1 MNQIQ
6 SENKYESIVLEEE
19 IENYEPTEEEIIEYA
34 SYLGM
39 DIENEKELLWI
50 ARSGLKAPLPQ
61 GWKPCQTQDEEIYYF
76 NFDTGE
82 SRWDHPCDEQFRK
95 LYLDEK
101 NKLYQKRAQTTFQL
115 KDIAAEPIT
124 EDDFEDELETCERKK
139 DYRKSSRGINATQ
152 RSSNEGEKVN
162 KEQRKKQNEQGQNNN
177 QPFDNKSQKEN
188 NLNSRNE
195 QLFQSDIK
203 NQKNQNNILNES
215 KLHLTKSPANLTSS
229 LYAST
234 IEDPSQLFSN
244 NQSVKQK
251 INNNQNGQ
259 KYFNSVKK
267 QLEDVNE
274 SKSILFQNQ
283 DIAQGDSFI
292 QQKQLQIDQEI
303 QQKINEVQQQLENDF
318 LQFQKELET
327 NFESQ
332 KQEIIKVYSDKIADS
347 KIKQDYQKQTEKNK
361 IVQELEQFQHTEI
374 LNQQQQLQNNFLNL
388 KKNYEENAK
397 IFEEEIE
404 QLCVSK
410 LEQLESEIKDLK
422 QIKEDQ
428 EKGIQNIEQD
438 HQEILKQ
445 LAEDFEKQKIEV
457 NQKVED
463 QIKRAIEKEQKNFE
477 KDLESFQV
485 IWEQQFQIQEM
496 SPIEEEAYR
505 QTTKIEFDKK
515 YKEFQIDLLREQENK
530 RHLVFDRIRKEEI
543 INFEKNK
550 MKKKNEYEIILEEKR
565 LEIQKLLASQESLF
579 EKEVRQLESKQK
591 EKYEEFSNI
600 QAKQLENQIQ
610 NLELQKQQL
619 IEQIQKEEPVLTD
632 IQNLDI
638 QLHQI
643 INSFQN
649 SIDELNDRKNKLQ
662 EELVKQNKTF
672 EDIQRQ
678 KQEQESVL
686 NEINLQILN
695 QENINQQFAF
705 QMNLQQKNLEDEKKA
720 EVKLRQTLEQFRS
733 NNVPNNYFSQQNNMN
748 LFADEQNSF
757 GYKIDESSIIN
768 NEDIQNNT
776 EIDRLQKEV
785 EQLKNIIQREDNP
798 YRSDQNYYSNKE
810 NNAIE
815 NISNQQEAL
824 RKRMEKRNYHQS
836 ENQNMNYANQYKTIQ
851 NDREYHELIQKR
863 DQLLRDRK
871 QFIFMQQQNVNQGQI
886 QNDSL
891 TQNILTMMDQKIQK
905 INLKIKQYEQE
916 LKFNSRN
923 VQKIKGTQYSSKKN
937 YHKLSNQ
944 EDLEDQQINMEG
956 FSRIM

>member
-39 DIENEKELLWI
+39 DIENEKELIWI
-50 ARSGLKAPLPQ
+50 ARNGLKAPLPQ

-95 LYLDEK
+95 LYLEEK

-139 DYRKSSRGINATQ
+139 YYRKSSRGINATQ
-152 RSSNEGEKVN
+152 RSSNEGEKIN
-162 KEQRKKQNEQGQNNN
+162 KEQMKKQNEQGQNNN
-177 QPFDNKSQKEN
+177 LIIDNKSQKEN
-188 NLNSRNE
+188 NLNS
-195 QLFQSDIK
+195 DIK
-203 NQKNQNNILNES
+203 NQRNQNNILNES

-234 IEDPSQLFSN
+234 IEDPSQIFSN
-244 NQSVKQK
+244 NQSIKQK
-251 INNNQNGQ
+251 INNQNGQ

-283 DIAQGDSFI
+283 DLAQGDSFI
-292 QQKQLQIDQEI
+292 QQKQQQIDQDI

-318 LQFQKELET
+318 ILFQKEQERI
-327 NFESQ
+327 FESQ
-332 KQEIIKVYSDKIADS
+332 KQEIIKIYSDKIADN
-347 KIKQDYQKQTEKNK
+347 KIKQDYQKQTQKNK
-361 IVQELEQFQHTEI
+361 IVNELEQFQHNEI
-374 LNQQQQLQNNFLNL
+374 LYQQQQLQNNFLSL
-388 KKNYEENAK
+388 KQNYEENTK
-397 IFEEEIE
+397 IFEKEIE

-422 QIKEDQ
+422 QIEEDQ
-428 EKGIQNIEQD
+428 EKGIQNIEKD

-463 QIKRAIEKEQKNFE
+463 QIKKAIQKEQKNFE
-477 KDLESFQV
+477 KDLESFQL

-565 LEIQKLLASQESLF
+565 LEIQKLLASQENLF
-579 EKEVRQLESKQK
+579 EKEVRQLENKQK
-591 EKYEEFSNI
+591 EKYEEFSNT

-643 INSFQN
+643 INNFQN

-662 EELVKQNKTF
+662 EEIVKQNKTF

-678 KQEQESVL
+678 KQEQESAL

-695 QENINQQFAF
+695 QENINQQLAF
-705 QMNLQQKNLEDEKKA
+705 QMNLQQKNLDDEKKA

-733 NNVPNNYFSQQNNMN
+733 NNIANNYFSQQNNMN

-768 NEDIQNNT
+768 NEDLQNNT

-785 EQLKNIIQREDNP
+785 EQLKNLIQREENP
-798 YRSDQNYYSNKE
+798 YRSDQNFYSNKE

-815 NISNQQEAL
+815 NNQQEAL
-824 RKRMEKRNYHQS
+824 RKRMDKRNYHQS
-836 ENQNMNYANQYKTIQ
+836 ENYNMNYTNQYKTIQ
-851 NDREYHELIQKR
+851 SDKEYHDLIQKR
-863 DQLLRDRK
+863 DQILRDRK
-871 QFIFMQQQNVNQGQI
+871 QFIFMQQQNLNSGQI

-916 LKFNSRN
+916 SKFNQRN
-923 VQKIKGTQYSSKKN
+923 LQKIKGNQYSSKKS

-944 EDLEDQQINMEG
+944 EDLEEQQINIEG

>member
-19 IENYEPTEEEIIEYA
+19 IENYEPTEEEIFEYA

-39 DIENEKELLWI
+39 DLENEKELLWI
-50 ARSGLKAPLPQ
+50 ARNGLKAPLPQ

-95 LYLDEK
+95 LYLEEK

-139 DYRKSSRGINATQ
+139 DYRKSSRGINGTQ

-162 KEQRKKQNEQGQNNN
+162 KEQMKKQNEQGQNNS
-177 QPFDNKSQKEN
+177 QLIDNKSQKEN

-195 QLFQSDIK
+195 QFFQSDKK

-234 IEDPSQLFSN
+234 IEDPSQIFSN
-244 NQSVKQK
+244 NQSIKQK
-251 INNNQNGQ
+251 INNQNGQ

-283 DIAQGDSFI
+283 DLAQEDSYI
-292 QQKQLQIDQEI
+292 QQKQLQIDQENKL
-303 QQKINEVQQQLENDF
+303 KINEIQQQLENDF
-318 LQFQKELET
+318 AQFQKDLER

-332 KQEIIKVYSDKIADS
+332 KQEIIKVYSDRIADN
-347 KIKQDYQKQTEKNK
+347 KIKQDYQKQTQKNK
-361 IVQELEQFQHTEI
+361 IIQELEQFKHTEI
-374 LNQQQQLQNNFLNL
+374 LNQQQQLQNNLL
-388 KKNYEENAK
+388 HVRKNYEENTK

-428 EKGIQNIEQD
+428 EKGIQNIEKD

-445 LAEDFEKQKIEV
+445 LSEDFEKQKIEV

-463 QIKRAIEKEQKNFE
+463 QIKKAIEKEQKNFE
-477 KDLESFQV
+477 KDLESFQL

-505 QTTKIEFDKK
+505 QTTKIEFEKK

-565 LEIQKLLASQESLF
+565 LEIQKLLASQENLF
-579 EKEVRQLESKQK
+579 EKEVRQLENKQK
-591 EKYEEFSNI
+591 EKFEEFSNV
-600 QAKQLENQIQ
+600 QVKQLENQIL
-610 NLELQKQQL
+610 NLEQQKQQL

-662 EELVKQNKTF
+662 EEIIKQNKTF
-672 EDIQRQ
+672 EDIQKQ

-695 QENINQQFAF
+695 QENINQQLAF

-733 NNVPNNYFSQQNNMN
+733 NNYFSQQNNLN

-768 NEDIQNNT
+768 NEDLQNNT

-785 EQLKNIIQREDNP
+785 EQLKSLIQKEDNP

-810 NNAIE
+810 NNAID
-815 NISNQQEAL
+815 NISNQQEAI
-824 RKRMEKRNYHQS
+824 RKRMEKRNYHQI
-836 ENQNMNYANQYKTIQ
+836 ENQNINYANQYKTIQ
-851 NDREYHELIQKR
+851 NDKEYYELIQKR

-871 QFIFMQQQNVNQGQI
+871 QFLFMQQQNLNSGQI
-886 QNDSL
+886 QNDPL
-891 TQNILTMMDQKIQK
+891 TKNILNMMDQKIQK

-916 LKFNSRN
+916 LKYNQRN
-923 VQKIKGTQYSSKKN
+923 IQKIKGTQYSSKKN

-944 EDLEDQQINMEG
+944 EDLEEQQINMEG